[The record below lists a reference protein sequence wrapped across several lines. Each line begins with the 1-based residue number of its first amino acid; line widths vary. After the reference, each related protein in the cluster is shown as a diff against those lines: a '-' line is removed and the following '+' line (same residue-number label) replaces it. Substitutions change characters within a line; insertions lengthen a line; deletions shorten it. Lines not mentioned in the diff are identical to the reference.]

1 MNYDEITLT
10 TTNKLD
16 KSNISV
22 NKSSNH
28 DGKHKKRSLAKNEQV
43 SNEVQTTP
51 PIKMQKQL
59 ENESI
64 KYIFKFIM

>member
-10 TTNKLD
+10 ATNKLD

-28 DGKHKKRSLAKNEQV
+28 DDKHKRRSLAKNEQV

-51 PIKMQKQL
+51 PIKIL